1 MNSESICISKNL
13 TILYGGKIMI
23 KLTLPDNSVREY
35 EDGILALDVAKSIS
49 EGLARS
55 VVGAVY
61 NGETIGLKDSIKAD
75 GTIKFLKFEDKEGK
89 HVFWHT
95 SSHIMAHAIKRLWPD
110 AKLAIGPAI
119 DNGFYYD
126 IDMEY
131 RLVQEDFEKIEAEMK
146 KIVKEGLELERFELP
161 RAEAIKF
168 MEEKQE
174 PYKVEL
180 IQDLPEDAVISF
192 YKQGDFTDLCAGP
205 HLESTKKPKAIKLL
219 SIAGA
224 YWRGSENN
232 KMLQRVYGITFE
244 KAKDLED
251 YLKMIEEA
259 KKRDHRK
266 LGKELDLFFMSEEG
280 PGFPFFLPKGVE
292 VKNELMKFWREMHKK
307 AGYVEI
313 ETPLMLNRHLWE
325 TSGHWFTY
333 KENMYTTV
341 IDEQDFAIKPMN
353 CPGGILVYKNAKHS
367 YKDFPMRVAEA
378 GRVHRHELSGALH
391 GLMRVRAFTQD
402 DAHLFILPEQIKDEI
417 KGVIKLIDEI
427 YKQFGFSY
435 KLELST
441 RPEKFLGEIKDWDM
455 AEASLQAALEELNLD
470 FVINEGDGAFYGP
483 KIDFHLTDCIGRT
496 WQCGTIQLDYQLPQR
511 FEMEYVGADGQKH
524 RPVMIHRTAFGSIER
539 FFGILIEQ
547 FAGAFPTWLAP
558 VQVKVL
564 PISDKY
570 NEYAEKVKKQL
581 EEKNIRAEVDERAE
595 KIGYKIR
602 EAQME
607 KVPFMFVVGEKEVEN
622 NSVSVRERKQG
633 DMGSM
638 NIDEIANVILNKIA
652 SRENDSPQLA

>member
-1 MNSESICISKNL
+1 
-13 TILYGGKIMI
+13 MI
-23 KLTLPDNSVREY
+23 KIKFPDNNVREY
-35 EDGILALDVAKSIS
+35 EAGISAAEVAKSIS
-49 EGLARS
+49 EGLARN

-61 NGETIGLKDSIKAD
+61 NGKTIGLQEEIKED
-75 GTIKFLKFEDKEGK
+75 GSIKFLKFEDEEGK
-89 HVFWHT
+89 HIFWHT
-95 SSHIMAHAIKRLWPD
+95 SSHIMAQAIKRLWPE

-126 IDMEY
+126 IDLEH
-131 RLVQEDFEKIEAEMK
+131 RLVQEDLEKIEVEMK
-146 KIVKEGLELERFELP
+146 KIAKDGLKLERFELP
-161 RAEAIKF
+161 RAEALKF
-168 MEEKQE
+168 VEEEQE

-180 IQDLPEDAVISF
+180 INDLPEDAVISF
-192 YKQGDFTDLCAGP
+192 YKQGDFVDLCAGP

-224 YWRGSENN
+224 YWRGNEKN
-232 KMLQRVYGITFE
+232 KMLQRIYGITFE
-244 KAKDLED
+244 KAKDLDD
-251 YLKMIEEA
+251 YVKMMEEA

-266 LGKELDLFFMSEEG
+266 LGKELELFFMSEEG

-292 VKNELMKFWREMHKK
+292 VKNELMKYWREMHKK

-313 ETPLMLNRHLWE
+313 ETPLILNRHLWE
-325 TSGHWFTY
+325 VSGHWFNY
-333 KENMYTTV
+333 RENMYTTV
-341 IDEQDFAIKPMN
+341 IDEQDYAIKPMN
-353 CPGGILVYKNAKHS
+353 CPGAILVYKNSMHS
-367 YKDFPMRVAEA
+367 YKDFPLRVAEA

-427 YKQFGFSY
+427 YKKFGFSY

-441 RPEKFLGEIKDWDM
+441 RPEKFLGEIADWDM
-455 AEASLQAALEELNLD
+455 AEASLKAALEELSLNY
-470 FVINEGDGAFYGP
+470 VINEGDGAFYGP

-524 RPVMIHRTAFGSIER
+524 RPIMIHRTAFGSIER

-547 FAGAFPTWLAP
+547 YAGAFPTWLAP
-558 VQVKVL
+558 VQVKIL
-564 PISDKY
+564 PISDKFMD
-570 NEYAEKVKKQL
+570 YALKIKEQL
-581 EEKNIRAEVDERAE
+581 ERDNIKVELDFRAE

-602 EAQME
+602 EAQMQ
-607 KVPFMFVVGEKEVEN
+607 KVPYMFVVGEKEVE
-622 NSVSVRERKQG
+622 SGTVSVRERQKG
-633 DMGSM
+633 DIGSM
-638 NIDEIANVILNKIA
+638 NIEEISNIILGKIS
-652 SRENDSPQLA
+652 SRENDSPQLI